1 MQIGKAIT
9 YPFEDRRWLSKVLI
23 GLAISL
29 VPILNLAFWGYM
41 IEIVRRMSRQES
53 EILPEWDNVEKRFID
68 GLLVT
73 LAYLI
78 YSLPLILCCVL
89 ALAPLLPQFLSD
101 SLDPNAVDTLTGIGM
116 IALICAAGAWILYS
130 IALSLLHPAIMLR
143 YARYGNFGACF
154 QLGEIWRAIS
164 KDFGNYLTLWL
175 SIMGVGLVAGIVIA
189 IAGGILSL
197 IPCIGTLL
205 VYAGAL
211 FAGVYINLVYAHLIG
226 QFALSNPE
234 PDALTQAI

>member
-1 MQIGKAIT
+1 MQIGKALT
-9 YPFEDRRWLSKVLI
+9 YLFEDRRWLSKVLI

-29 VPILNLAFWGYM
+29 VPILNLAFSGYV
-41 IEIVRRMSRQES
+41 IEIVRRMSREES

-78 YSLPLILCCVL
+78 YSLPLIFCCVL
-89 ALAPLLPQFLSD
+89 ALAPLLPQLFSD
-101 SLDPNAVDTLTGIGM
+101 SLDRNAVDTLTGIGM
-116 IALICAAGAWILYS
+116 ITLICAAGAGFLYA
-130 IALSLLHPAIMLR
+130 IALSFLYPGIMLR

-154 QLGEIWRAIS
+154 QFGEIWRTIS
-164 KDFGNYLTLWL
+164 KDFGKYLTLWL
-175 SIMGVGLVAGIVIA
+175 SIIGVGLVAVIVLT

-197 IPCIGTLL
+197 IPCIGTLF
-205 VYAGAL
+205 VYVGSL
-211 FAGVYINLVYAHLIG
+211 LSGVYINLVYAHLIG

-234 PDALTQAI
+234 PNVLIQGV

>member
-1 MQIGKAIT
+1 MQIGRALT

-29 VPILNLAFWGYM
+29 VPILNLAFSGYM

-53 EILPEWDNVEKRFID
+53 EILPEWENVEKRFID

-73 LAYLI
+73 LASLI

-89 ALAPLLPQFLSD
+89 VLAPLLPQLLSD
-101 SLDPNAVDTLTGIGM
+101 SLDRNTVDTLTGIGM
-116 IALICAAGAWILYS
+116 IALLCAAGAALLYV
-130 IALSLLHPAIMLR
+130 IALSFVHPAIVLR

-154 QLGEIWRAIS
+154 QLGEIWRTIS
-164 KDFGNYLTLWL
+164 KDFGEYTKLWL
-175 SIMGVGLVAGIVIA
+175 SVIGVGLVAGIVIA
-189 IAGGILSL
+189 IAGGILSI

-205 VYAGAL
+205 VYVGSL

-226 QFALSNPE
+226 QFAFNNPE
-234 PDALTQAI
+234 PEVLT

>member
-1 MQIGKAIT
+1 MQIGRALT

-29 VPILNLAFWGYM
+29 VPILNLAFSGYM

-53 EILPEWDNVEKRFID
+53 EILPEWENVEKRFID

-73 LAYLI
+73 LASLI

-89 ALAPLLPQFLSD
+89 ALAPLLPQLLSD
-101 SLDPNAVDTLTGIGM
+101 SLDRNTVDTLTGIGM
-116 IALICAAGAWILYS
+116 IALLCAAGAALLYV
-130 IALSLLHPAIMLR
+130 IALSFVHPAIVLR

-154 QLGEIWRAIS
+154 QLGEIWRTIS
-164 KDFGNYLTLWL
+164 KDFGEYTKLWL
-175 SIMGVGLVAGIVIA
+175 SVIGVGLVAGIVIA
-189 IAGGILSL
+189 IAGGILSI

-205 VYAGAL
+205 VYVGSL

-226 QFALSNPE
+226 QFAFNNPE
-234 PDALTQAI
+234 PEVLT